1 MQLKSTP
8 VLQLHHVLHRCFP
21 CISDVVDPNGQF
33 SANTA
38 IWPSAP
44 PRSLWLR
51 LIVPDSVALRGRGWS
66 PPPYWKR
73 L

>member
-33 SANTA
+33 SANRFDLQPASA
-38 IWPSAP
+38 IA
-44 PRSLWLR
+44 LAA
-51 LIVPDSVALRGRGWS
+51 LIPDLFVALRG
-66 PPPYWKR
+66 
-73 L
+73 